1 MDFVPGV
8 VAASR
13 TSTVQDGCVRLLDA
27 LYRAHT
33 DSGETGHIRKN
44 SSLYEP
50 LDPYTWNYSEFPDFY
65 SAYKRPYL
73 RYWRGL
79 MSHFHI
85 LCSPIPDLQNGI
97 GFVPLRNETYKERTR
112 PFLRDAIEPRAL
124 NACPGPSGK

>member
-1 MDFVPGV
+1 MDCVPGV

-50 LDPYTWNYSEFPDFY
+50 LDPYT
-65 SAYKRPYL
+65 
-73 RYWRGL
+73 
-79 MSHFHI
+79 
-85 LCSPIPDLQNGI
+85 
-97 GFVPLRNETYKERTR
+97 
-112 PFLRDAIEPRAL
+112 
-124 NACPGPSGK
+124 

>member
-1 MDFVPGV
+1 MDCVPGV

-50 LDPYTWNYSEFPDFY
+50 LDPYP
-65 SAYKRPYL
+65 L
-73 RYWRGL
+73 L
-79 MSHFHI
+79 I
-85 LCSPIPDLQNGI
+85 IPNFRIFTPHTNGRI
-97 GFVPLRNETYKERTR
+97 SVTGE
-112 PFLRDAIEPRAL
+112 
-124 NACPGPSGK
+124 GS

>member
-1 MDFVPGV
+1 MDCVPGV

-13 TSTVQDGCVRLLDA
+13 TSTVQDGCVCLLDA

-33 DSGETGHIRKN
+33 DSGET
-44 SSLYEP
+44 

-85 LCSPIPDLQNGI
+85 
-97 GFVPLRNETYKERTR
+97 V
-112 PFLRDAIEPRAL
+112 
-124 NACPGPSGK
+124 